1 MNEFLEREPLDV
13 GLIIQPSIWHKI
25 EDYYDEDPNKAF
37 AFLLLYGRYHF
48 YGAEPSEFAD
58 IFPRDVIRDVN
69 GERALIEGHIVKYQ
83 KAVEGGKRSKKI
95 TDEDFIEMIES
106 GRYSTQGE
114 IAEEIGITKQAVS
127 QRMKKLGIDWK
138 SIRKVSKG
146 FETET
151 ETPTFETENPLSPL
165 LARIKQAH

>member
-1 MNEFLEREPLDV
+1 MNEFLEREPLDI
-13 GLIIQPSIWHKI
+13 GLLIQPSIWHKI

-83 KAVEGGKRSKKI
+83 KAVEGGRKSRTIS
-95 TDEDFIEMIES
+95 DAEFIEMIES

-138 SIRKVSKG
+138 AIRKISKP
-146 FETET
+146 FET
-151 ETPTFETENPLSPL
+151 ETPTFESKTPTTRSERLSQL
-165 LARIKQAH
+165 M